1 MNRTGPKGY
10 GFRDFLRKIKFGFS
24 RFWKCAPYN
33 ASGET
38 ELDRR
43 SALRRIAQ
51 KFLTLLKIF
60 VQVAQKPFV
69 NRQFAQKFFN
79 NCGIFYA
86 ICTNVINFSSK
97 CTKFFN
103 IVKKNYANCTNSKK
117 NNQTAAFFRRFAVQF
132 IAFSAFY
139 TKVQLFLGG
148 LCLIR
153 SSL

>member
-1 MNRTGPKGY
+1 MNRTGSKGY

-33 ASGET
+33 ASGEA

-43 SALRRIAQ
+43 SALRQIAQ
-51 KFLTLLKIF
+51 KFLTMLKIF
-60 VQVAQKPFV
+60 VQVAQTIYNRQTAQKFSTLLKKIMQVAQKPFV

-79 NCGIFYA
+79 NCDIFYA
-86 ICTNVINFSSK
+86 ICTNVIKFSSK

-117 NNQTAAFFRRFAVQF
+117 
-132 IAFSAFY
+132 
-139 TKVQLFLGG
+139 K
-148 LCLIR
+148 
-153 SSL
+153 

>member
-117 NNQTAAFFRRFAVQF
+117 ISKPPRFFGDLLYSLLHFRHF
-132 IAFSAFY
+132 IQKFSSF
-139 TKVQLFLGG
+139 
-148 LCLIR
+148 
-153 SSL
+153 